1 MTTGLSHPITLKKH
15 QSESHHNSTYSPLFS
30 STLLQ
35 VFMIIFILSCFSAA
49 EPESG
54 ASAQEAFVDEGEKC
68 RWIDSVEIRHV
79 LSGTL
84 IVDKK
89 KRKGEVVIGE
99 DDVLGFVTGEYKV
112 FIILGMIKIKIY
124 F

>member
-1 MTTGLSHPITLKKH
+1 
-15 QSESHHNSTYSPLFS
+15 
-30 STLLQ
+30 LQ
-35 VFMIIFILSCFSAA
+35 VLITYLFLSAA
-49 EPESG
+49 EPDNG
-54 ASAQEAFVDEGEKC
+54 ASVQEAFVDEEERC

-89 KRKGEVVIGE
+89 KRRGEVVIGE

-112 FIILGMIKIKIY
+112 FNALPWNKVMICL
-124 F
+124 